1 MAGGKQDLVQSG
13 QSDSEEQCPE
23 QEEQF
28 PEQELV
34 EQHPLPEAPP
44 PLHEEHPPLG
54 QPMHFLPDFF
64 ARYT

>member
-34 EQHPLPEAPP
+34 EQP